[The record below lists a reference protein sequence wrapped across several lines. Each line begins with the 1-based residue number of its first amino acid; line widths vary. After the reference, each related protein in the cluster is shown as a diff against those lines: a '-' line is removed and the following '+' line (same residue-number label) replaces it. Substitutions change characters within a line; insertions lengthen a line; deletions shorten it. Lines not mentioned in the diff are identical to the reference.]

1 MKQRLACL
9 VLLSGLAGTAAPTQA
24 IGPQRGAR
32 PAPEVPPVS
41 MTCPMHPDVVDST
54 PGSCPI
60 CKMSLVPVR
69 LESVWT
75 CPVHAVVAQEHAG
88 VCPIDRRD
96 LIQVTMAVTFTC
108 AGHPEINQ
116 IQPGTCPDGKAT
128 IKTRTL
134 RPHGNHNPQYGGQ
147 FFMAPDNTHHLEGA
161 LPRARL
167 FRLYLYDD
175 YARPLPADRMNA
187 VQARVVTRETFDPA
201 TRATTEIAAFRL
213 RRAGRGYLEARIDTA
228 ALPAQ
233 VTAKV
238 RFKSDAPEYRFDF
251 TFTEL
256 SRRPAPA
263 SMSSAAPG
271 RAPAA
276 ASASVP
282 GGTPRPPAAAT
293 SAAAVPAPAPTAGPT
308 SSPTAPPPAAD
319 PGLAPAAIPD
329 SVPEILVQLQRRHQ
343 EIGDLVERGIFSA
356 VWVPAFQARDL
367 AIALEARLGEL
378 PAAAR
383 EAGEPAI
390 KRLVRTAW
398 LLDAFGDI
406 GNRQQIV
413 DAYAIFGAAVDEVVS
428 AFQ

>member
-1 MKQRLACL
+1 MSQRLVFL
-9 VLLSGLAGTAAPTQA
+9 ILLSAMAIAADA
-24 IGPQRGAR
+24 APQRGGK

-60 CKMSLVPVR
+60 CKMNLVPVR

-75 CPVHAVVAQEHAG
+75 CPVHAVVAEDHAG

-108 AGHPEINQ
+108 AGHPEINRLE
-116 IQPGTCPDGKAT
+116 PGSCPDGKPA

-161 LPRARL
+161 FPRARL

-175 YARPLPADRMNA
+175 YARPLPADRIKA
-187 VQARVVTRETFDPA
+187 VTARVVTRETFDTA
-201 TRATTEIAAFRL
+201 TRTTKEVAAFPL
-213 RRAGRGYLEARIDTA
+213 VRAGRGYLEARVDTA
-228 ALPAQ
+228 RLPAQ
-233 VTAKV
+233 LTAKV

-256 SRRPAPA
+256 SRKPAAPPPA
-263 SMSSAAPG
+263 SSAAP
-271 RAPAA
+271 RVEQPPAPGPSAAATRSAGPPAAA
-276 ASASVP
+276 ASA
-282 GGTPRPPAAAT
+282 
-293 SAAAVPAPAPTAGPT
+293 AVGPAPAATPDAASPPAG
-308 SSPTAPPPAAD
+308 TAPAVD
-319 PGLAPAAIPD
+319 PGPVPVPIPD
-329 SVPEILVQLQRRHQ
+329 SVPEILAQLKTRHQ
-343 EIGDLVERGIFSA
+343 EIGDLVERGAFGA

-367 AIALEARLGEL
+367 SIALETRLGEL
-378 PAAAR
+378 TAAGR
-383 EAGEPAI
+383 EAAEPAI

-398 LLDAFGDI
+398 LLDAFGDV

-413 DAYAIFGAAVDEVVS
+413 DAYAIFGTAVDEVVA
-428 AFQ
+428 AFK